1 MKNRELYGVKI
12 GLSLMDG
19 LAGVKSGV
27 CRAKASRV
35 VERLIEDMESFKKS
49 DAWKKTEDIL
59 GEINRKHSKKD
70 EKGNFLVENNM
81 YVFDNPI
88 AREKDIEEAKEKHKL
103 IFKERDKMAKEYRD
117 YLEQDCKEQIE
128 KVPLSILPSTVKT
141 EVVTLLW
148 PIIEEKK

>member
-1 MKNRELYGVKI
+1 MKNRELYEIKI

-19 LAGVKSGV
+19 LAGVKLGV

-88 AREKDIEEAKEKHKL
+88 AREKDIEESSVRNARL
-103 IFKERDKMAKEYRD
+103 LPVM
-117 YLEQDCKEQIE
+117 
-128 KVPLSILPSTVKT
+128 PSTSPSDIF
-141 EVVTLLW
+141 LLN
-148 PIIEEKK
+148 PLR